1 MTYSMSGLEHGERVR
16 YSISIEMEVP
26 GCESARY
33 LPDSLVVRFDKK
45 KEHTEEV
52 FQKHS
57 EQAVRIGDKTLDDIS
72 DPKLRLFIE
81 VFRALSGENRDDVEK
96 ENLIE
101 ELVITGRFTEQDVI
115 EYIKKAQQN
124 GLIFERKLDMYAQ
137 M

>member
-26 GCESARY
+26 SCESARY
-33 LPDSLVVRFDKK
+33 LRDSLVVRFDKK

-81 VFRALSGENRDDVEK
+81 VFRALSGENRDDVKK
-96 ENLIE
+96 ENLIG
-101 ELVITGRFTEQDVI
+101 VS
-115 EYIKKAQQN
+115 Y
-124 GLIFERKLDMYAQ
+124 YW
-137 M
+137 